1 MSAPP
6 QPAHLAR
13 QATVEGRRT
22 VRELQRQF
30 DAELEGLRLAKH
42 RVEAL
47 QLEVDAVQL
56 PMSEASGEAHVV
68 STETGDL
75 HVTREGVRSDK
86 SRLTS
91 LIEATLQNLDAA
103 VVAGGG
109 GREWGGRAAM
119 LRGVRILGA
128 EAEAE
133 EAAAKKQPST
143 RMQITR
149 SSLAQYPAVLY
160 M

>member
-75 HVTREGVRSDK
+75 HVTREGVRSHK

-109 GREWGGRAAM
+109 GGGAAQPRAASPP
-119 LRGVRILGA
+119 LA
-128 EAEAE
+128 AP
-133 EAAAKKQPST
+133 AAAAPPPEPVPMATPVGARGGGGST
-143 RMQITR
+143 
-149 SSLAQYPAVLY
+149 A
-160 M
+160 